1 MRWEPPIGRSDF
13 TSHSHEKRGRMENNV
28 RNSAVE
34 TNAQVRLGRRTFLS
48 QAGLAGLGAAA
59 ATLALSGTQRAFAE
73 SESAAERMEEAE
85 QAKDT
90 VKEIFTAAL
99 IAEDLATTFYY
110 NALIGPVIQDPN
122 LAGPGG
128 TATDVTS
135 AGNLGNV
142 NYVQAALSE
151 EIAHANLFRS
161 LLRISGA
168 S

>member
-1 MRWEPPIGRSDF
+1 
-13 TSHSHEKRGRMENNV
+13 MENNV

-128 TATDVTS
+128 TAT
-135 AGNLGNV
+135 GNTRRAV
-142 NYVQAALSE
+142 
-151 EIAHANLFRS
+151 
-161 LLRISGA
+161 
-168 S
+168 